1 MKIDGSAVAGRIYM
15 IMVAVAG
22 GGLVAAWLLAG
33 SPGALGFA
41 LGAAVSFGNAW
52 WMSRIATS
60 IGTEGKKPAVAS
72 IFAVL
77 RYLVMLAGLY
87 VILDFSESGFFAALA
102 GCFVHIVAVVL
113 EVVYELTYGTS

>member
-1 MKIDGSAVAGRIYM
+1 MKTDGAAVAGRIYV
-15 IMVAVAG
+15 IMVALTGAG
-22 GGLVAAWLLAG
+22 LSAAWLLAG
-33 SPGALGFA
+33 SPGAIGFA

-52 WMSRIATS
+52 WMHRVAAA
-60 IGTEGKKPAVAS
+60 IGSQGKKPVMAS

-87 VILDFSESGFFAALA
+87 VIMSFSESGFFAALA